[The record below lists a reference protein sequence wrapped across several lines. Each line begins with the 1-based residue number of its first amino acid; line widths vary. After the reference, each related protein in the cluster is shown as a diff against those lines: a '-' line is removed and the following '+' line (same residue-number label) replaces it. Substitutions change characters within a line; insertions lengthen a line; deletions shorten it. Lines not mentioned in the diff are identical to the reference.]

1 MAEVNKSQE
10 PNLKYLGLVHALV
23 LQATAYLAQLY
34 AYAKE
39 SSGPLKPGVDN
50 VEGTV
55 KTVVGPVYQK
65 IEGKPLEI
73 LQYVDSKVDETL
85 AYVDGVMPQYVKETS
100 YKALDVAKQAPDAAR
115 AVVADVQSQGLYETA
130 SSYYERYE
138 PVAEQFTYAAWQKIL
153 TVPYMPQVV
162 HTAAPAAKFGAQQYN
177 NIASVLKGRNVPL
190 SAYIPLVPIERIE
203 EASRNTPAPAVSAQ

>member
-1 MAEVNKSQE
+1 M
-10 PNLKYLGLVHALV
+10 KYLGLVHALV

-73 LQYVDSKVDETL
+73 LQYVDSKVCMSSSDLNLVVT
-85 AYVDGVMPQYVKETS
+85 G
-100 YKALDVAKQAPDAAR
+100 R
-115 AVVADVQSQGLYETA
+115 AVQSPVIFCTCRIGLVTIQLHE
-130 SSYYERYE
+130 
-138 PVAEQFTYAAWQKIL
+138 ICHL
-153 TVPYMPQVV
+153 
-162 HTAAPAAKFGAQQYN
+162 QY
-177 NIASVLKGRNVPL
+177 
-190 SAYIPLVPIERIE
+190 
-203 EASRNTPAPAVSAQ
+203 Q

>member
-1 MAEVNKSQE
+1 VCIYLCLHQCVSVDDLTYVLFCLQSQE

-34 AYAKE
+34 AYAKD

-73 LQYVDSKVDETL
+73 LQYVDSKVCV
-85 AYVDGVMPQYVKETS
+85 YVCH
-100 YKALDVAKQAPDAAR
+100 
-115 AVVADVQSQGLYETA
+115 
-130 SSYYERYE
+130 
-138 PVAEQFTYAAWQKIL
+138 
-153 TVPYMPQVV
+153 QV
-162 HTAAPAAKFGAQQYN
+162 
-177 NIASVLKGRNVPL
+177 I
-190 SAYIPLVPIERIE
+190 
-203 EASRNTPAPAVSAQ
+203 